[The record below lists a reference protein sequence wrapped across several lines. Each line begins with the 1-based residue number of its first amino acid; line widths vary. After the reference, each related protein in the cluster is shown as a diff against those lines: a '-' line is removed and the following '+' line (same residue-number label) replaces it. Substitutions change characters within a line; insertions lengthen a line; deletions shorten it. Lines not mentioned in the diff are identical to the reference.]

1 MSSLAE
7 SLKNIYYSIQKK
19 DTFVFTLSLLP
30 NIFIDLFYQQRI
42 QFLRK
47 RTKSM
52 LGLGVVTIAAC
63 CGYFA
68 YEDYRTPEVS
78 DLLLANVEALGQR
91 EDNEGG
97 CPGVPVFSTSGIM
110 DAEVSERVHKGNGKD
125 VITVFK
131 VKKCVAYGSGD
142 LEGNNSMY
150 FGLEYA
156 RSSEVSCNGQHY
168 SLDL

>member
-1 MSSLAE
+1 
-7 SLKNIYYSIQKK
+7 
-19 DTFVFTLSLLP
+19 
-30 NIFIDLFYQQRI
+30 
-42 QFLRK
+42 
-47 RTKSM
+47 M